1 MDDLLHI
8 LLDGYAA
15 GVAGALPAPF
25 PWGAVAL
32 SALLLALCAVSWRVL
47 R

>member
-1 MDDLLHI
+1 MHI
-8 LLDGYAA
+8 ALDGYAA
-15 GVAGALPAPF
+15 GAAGALPAPF

-32 SALLLALCAVSWRVL
+32 LALIFALCAASWRVL